1 MPWFSIK
8 YQSEIKEEGVPGFLE
23 YLKDYCQCPE
33 KVRNHK
39 QWEQLNMNHV
49 LRLMDYIRKN

>member
-1 MPWFSIK
+1 MVSIK
-8 YQSEIKEEGVPGFLE
+8 YQSEKEEGFPGFLE
-23 YLKDYCQCPE
+23 YLKDYQCPE
-33 KVRNHK
+33 KVRDHK

>member
-1 MPWFSIK
+1 MVSVK
-8 YQSEIKEEGVPGFLE
+8 YQSEIKEESFPGFLE

-39 QWEQLNMNHV
+39 QWKQLNMNHV
-49 LRLMDYIRKN
+49 LRLLDYIRKN

>member
-1 MPWFSIK
+1 MVLVK
-8 YQSEIKEEGVPGFLE
+8 YQSEIKEESFPGFLE